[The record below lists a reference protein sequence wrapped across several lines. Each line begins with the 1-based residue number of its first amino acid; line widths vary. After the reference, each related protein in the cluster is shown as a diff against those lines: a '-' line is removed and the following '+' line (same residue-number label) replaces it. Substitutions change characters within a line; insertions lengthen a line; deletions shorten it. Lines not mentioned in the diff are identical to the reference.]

1 MKEIAMN
8 RFTRLIVVVPICSVV
23 LSGCAGMSFLPS
35 FIRPTP
41 AEAHTLAVPAPAPAP
56 APLIQVAQIVQ
67 PVPLSPGQLQP
78 PPKPVHQ
85 AKLRPRLRVD
95 SANLAALQEPTS
107 DGYINAIQVYPY
119 SDGVLYRL
127 YAAPQ
132 EVSDIALQPGES
144 LTAISAGDTTR
155 WVVGDT
161 MSGSG
166 SGKQVHILVKPFAAG
181 LRTNLVVTTDRR
193 SYHLQLESTDRTYM
207 AAVSWTY
214 PQDGLVSPRADG
226 ALPAQVA
233 SMQLGLSPDDLHFR
247 YAISGD
253 NPSWKPLRAFD
264 DGTHVYIEFPATI
277 AQGEA
282 PPLFVKGADGNSNLV
297 NYRVHGNYYIVDQL
311 FDGAELR
318 LGQDH
323 QQVVRIKRTE
333 EARTAEASTH
343 FLGIW

>member
-1 MKEIAMN
+1 MN
-8 RFTRLIVVVPICSVV
+8 RLIRLVVVVPIFSVV
-23 LSGCAGMSFLPS
+23 LSGCAGMSWLPS
-35 FIRPTP
+35 PLQSTS
-41 AEAHTLAVPAPAPAP
+41 AEAHTLVAPAQ
-56 APLIQVAQIVQ
+56 LIHVAQIAQ
-67 PVPLSPGQLQP
+67 SVPLSSGQLQP
-78 PPKPVHQ
+78 LPRPVHH

-95 SANLAALQEPTS
+95 TANRAALQEPTS

-132 EVSDIALQPGES
+132 EVSDIALQPGET
-144 LTAISAGDTTR
+144 LIAISAGDTTR

-214 PQDGLVSPRADG
+214 PQDGLLSPRADG
-226 ALPAQVA
+226 ALPVQVA
-233 SMQLGLSPDDLHFR
+233 SMQSGLSPADLHFR

-253 NPSWKPLRAFD
+253 SPPWKPLRAFD

-297 NYRVHGNYYIVDQL
+297 NYRVRGNYYIVDQL

>member
-1 MKEIAMN
+1 MN
-8 RFTRLIVVVPICSVV
+8 RFAHLVVVVPLCSVV
-23 LSGCAGMSFLPS
+23 LSGCAGMSLLPS
-35 FIRPTP
+35 FMRPAA
-41 AEAHTLAVPAPAPAP
+41 AEAHTLAAPAQ
-56 APLIQVAQIVQ
+56 LIHVAQTAL

-78 PPKPVHQ
+78 PPKPVHH
-85 AKLRPRLRVD
+85 ARLHPRSRVD
-95 SANLAALQEPTS
+95 LANRAALQEPTS
-107 DGYINAIQVYPY
+107 DGYINAIQVYTY

-161 MSGSG
+161 SSGSG
-166 SGKQVHILVKPFAAG
+166 SDKQVHILVKPFAAG
-181 LRTNLVVTTDRR
+181 LRTNLVITTDRR

-226 ALPAQVA
+226 ASPAQAA
-233 SMQLGLSPDDLHFR
+233 SVPSGISPGDLHFR
-247 YAISGD
+247 YAIGGD

-264 DGTHVYIEFPATI
+264 DGTHVYIEFPTAI

-282 PPLFVKGADGNSNLV
+282 PPLFVKGADGGSNLV
-297 NYRVHGNYYIVDQL
+297 NYRVRGNYYIVDQL
-311 FDGAELR
+311 FEDAELR

-323 QQVVRIKRTE
+323 QQVVRIKRTQE
-333 EARTAEASTH
+333 TRTADASANASRN
-343 FLGIW
+343 

>member
-1 MKEIAMN
+1 MN
-8 RFTRLIVVVPICSVV
+8 RFTRLAAVLPICSLA
-23 LSGCAGMSFLPS
+23 LSGCAGMSLLPS
-35 FIRPTP
+35 FMRPAP
-41 AEAHTLAVPAPAPAP
+41 AEAHTVVATAPAQ
-56 APLIQVAQIVQ
+56 LIQAAQSVQ

-78 PPKPVHQ
+78 PPRPIRHV
-85 AKLRPRLRVD
+85 KLHPRTRVD
-95 SANLAALQEPTS
+95 WANRAALQEPTS

-132 EVSDIALQPGES
+132 EVSDIALQPGEN
-144 LTAISAGDTTR
+144 LIAISAGDTTR

-161 MSGSG
+161 TSGSG
-166 SGKQVHILVKPFAAG
+166 SGRQVHILVKPFAAG

-214 PQDGLVSPRADG
+214 PQDGLVSLRADG
-226 ALPAQVA
+226 VSPAQVA
-233 SMQLGLSPDDLHFR
+233 AMPSGFSPDELHFR

-253 NPSWKPLRAFD
+253 NPPWKPLRAFY
-264 DGTHVYIEFPATI
+264 DGTHVYIEFPAAL

-282 PPLFVKGADGNSNLV
+282 PPLFVRGADGASNLV
-297 NYRVHGNYYIVDQL
+297 NYRVRGNYYIVDQL
-311 FDGAELR
+311 FEDAELR

-323 QQVVRIKRTE
+323 QQVVRIKRTQE
-333 EARTAEASTH
+333 TRTAEASANSTG
-343 FLGIW
+343 FW

>member
-8 RFTRLIVVVPICSVV
+8 RFVRLVVLMPICSVA
-23 LSGCAGMSFLPS
+23 LSGCAGMSFLPT
-35 FIRPTP
+35 FMRPAP
-41 AEAHTLAVPAPAPAP
+41 AEAHTVVAQAQAPVPAQ
-56 APLIQVAQIVQ
+56 LIQVAQITQ

-78 PPKPVHQ
+78 PPKPIVQ
-85 AKLRPRLRVD
+85 AKLHPLSRVD
-95 SANLAALQEPTS
+95 TANRAALQEPTS

-144 LTAISAGDTTR
+144 VIAVSAGDTTR

-161 MSGSG
+161 SSGSG

-226 ALPAQVA
+226 TLPAQVT
-233 SMQLGLSPDDLHFR
+233 SMQAGISPDDLHFR

-264 DGTHVYIEFPATI
+264 DGTHVYIEFPAAM
-277 AQGEA
+277 AQGDA

-297 NYRVHGNYYIVDQL
+297 NYRVRGSYYIVDQL

-323 QQVVRIKRTE
+323 QQVVRLKRTE
-333 EARTAEASTH
+333 ETRTAGTSTH